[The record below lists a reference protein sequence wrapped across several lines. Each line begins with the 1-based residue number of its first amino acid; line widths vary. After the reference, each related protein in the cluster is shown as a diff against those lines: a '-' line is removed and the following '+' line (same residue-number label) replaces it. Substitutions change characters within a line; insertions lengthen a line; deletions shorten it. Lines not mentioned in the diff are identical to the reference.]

1 MNLPPAFGDDL
12 EAMGQVDQ
20 SEGTTDGLNMFEKK
34 RMERTHHVLEIL
46 WILFVLAMFSH
57 TVPSKEEFRC
67 EAIACCWF
75 SSNLMKPYRY
85 QIPLGFVQKLLI
97 TPKVVSF
104 FGINE
109 QIRPVL
115 IEHPRVM
122 SPLFPSVFFASLFL
136 WTNKCCWLRKMLVS
150 KCLIL
155 LAIGLMMMMPL
166 VNKEIAVFASR
177 WSGLA
182 AREAAEKLCC
192 LKICGTLHLILTR
205 KEDRKWHCHHESV
218 VGWPKHIELDRAEPF
233 QYHWFE

>member
-1 MNLPPAFGDDL
+1 MHLPPAFGDDL

-34 RMERTHHVLEIL
+34 RMERTHHVLGIL
-46 WILFVLAMFSH
+46 WILFMLAMFTH

-75 SSNLMKPYRY
+75 SSNLMKTYRY

-97 TPKVVSF
+97 TPKVVSCSGSMSKYDLF
-104 FGINE
+104 WLSTLESCRHYFH
-109 QIRPVL
+109 QSFL
-115 IEHPRVM
+115 HPQK
-122 SPLFPSVFFASLFL
+122 L

-166 VNKEIAVFASR
+166 VNKEIAVFAPR
-177 WSGLA
+177 CRIGA
-182 AREAAEKLCC
+182 
-192 LKICGTLHLILTR
+192 CG
-205 KEDRKWHCHHESV
+205 KGGWVCV
-218 VGWPKHIELDRAEPF
+218 V
-233 QYHWFE
+233 

>member
-122 SPLFPSVFFASLFL
+122 SPLFPSVFFASLFCEQ
-136 WTNKCCWLRKMLVS
+136 TNAVGLGRCWWASVWFCWPLVS
-150 KCLIL
+150 WWWCPWSTRRSPFSH
-155 LAIGLMMMMPL
+155 LADRGLRQGRRPR
-166 VNKEIAVFASR
+166 N
-177 WSGLA
+177 
-182 AREAAEKLCC
+182 C
-192 LKICGTLHLILTR
+192 
-205 KEDRKWHCHHESV
+205 V
-218 VGWPKHIELDRAEPF
+218 V
-233 QYHWFE
+233 